1 MKNIRLTDE
10 QQPHTDSIYESNN
23 GFKNIFKTNGLEKE
37 IDEFKESKLRNISFK
52 VITKQIIIS
61 LVALFLSF
69 FLDIAHVPI
78 LGNISMNIAKGLFPH
93 WTPSNQ
99 TFEPISF
106 WWMPV
111 LTYLIFLLFAYKAY
125 VELRREVKESTS
137 SDIIDRIIGASIS
150 VIDGIA
156 TALPLIGAAILL
168 ISIKLGPE
176 VFLGLSV
183 PFEIKALIILAVGK
197 LFEPVLDELSVEFQ
211 HIINKANEIKA
222 RYYAQTQIEHF
233 QKVIQQLDQ
242 TSRINAAAA
251 VSEYMSLD
259 ELRQYED
266 VFIRTVELS
275 RQMQQSFSS
284 TFQILE
290 KINNL
295 QSISTQKI
303 SEMKVLAESIASAS
317 NALKDEKTL
326 QALRSLESIVKK

>member
-1 MKNIRLTDE
+1 MRNMNETDRQIMAE
-10 QQPHTDSIYESNN
+10 VGASN
-23 GFKNIFKTNGLEKE
+23 GFNYIFKSNGLEKE
-37 IDEFKESKLRNISFK
+37 IDSFKEAKLKNLSFK
-52 VITKQIIIS
+52 IVSKHIIIS
-61 LVALFLSF
+61 LVALFFTF

-78 LGNISMNIAKGLFPH
+78 LGNISMNIAKGLF
-93 WTPSNQ
+93 SNWNPANQ
-99 TFEPISF
+99 SFESISF

-111 LTYLIFLLFAYKAY
+111 IVYFIFILFAYKAY
-125 VELRREVKESTS
+125 VELRSEVKQSTS

-183 PFEIKALIILAVGK
+183 PFEIKALTVLAIGK

-211 HIINKANEIKA
+211 HIINKANELKT

-233 QKVIQQLDQ
+233 QKVIEQLESS
-242 TSRINAAAA
+242 SRLNAAVA

-259 ELRQYED
+259 DLRQYEE
-266 VFIRTVELS
+266 VLVRTVELS
-275 RQMQQSFSS
+275 RQIQQNFGS
-284 TFQILE
+284 TFQVLD
-290 KINNL
+290 KINSL
-295 QSISTQKI
+295 QALNSQKI
-303 SEMKVLAESIASAS
+303 NEMKVLAESIASAS